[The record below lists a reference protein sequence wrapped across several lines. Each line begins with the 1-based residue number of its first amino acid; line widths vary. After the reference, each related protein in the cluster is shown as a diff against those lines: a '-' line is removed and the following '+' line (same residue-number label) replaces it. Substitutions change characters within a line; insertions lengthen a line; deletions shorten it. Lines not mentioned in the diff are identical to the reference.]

1 MLYFE
6 CNKKNT
12 IEGACWIMQ
21 NVKELSIREMQR
33 VSGGGWQTMSFTPN
47 MECWNGVLKT
57 GNCRV
62 KWDVVANQA
71 VNNVTSAMIGGF
83 GRGR

>member
-1 MLYFE
+1 MKQF
-6 CNKKNT
+6 
-12 IEGACWIMQ
+12 
-21 NVKELSIREMQR
+21 KELSVKEMQQ

-71 VNNVTSAMIGGF
+71 VNNVTSAMVGGF